1 MLKCC
6 CILQLTLMSGLVQLN
21 EISRVFVQSTSSVF
35 PSSVAKMMRFPKN
48 NNTVLFNQVG
58 PNDVQIMLFQGSLA
72 KIVAV
77 YLPHKDRQCTMT
89 CSKHEQ

>member
-6 CILQLTLMSGLVQLN
+6 CILQLTLKNGLVQLN
-21 EISRVFVQSTSSVF
+21 EISRVFVQSSVF

-58 PNDVQIMLFQGSLA
+58 PNDVQIMLFQGNLA

-77 YLPHKDRQCTMT
+77 YLQHKDRQCTMT